1 MSTIINQVN
10 IESVTVS
17 QGDDG
22 KYKVALSWTVSVS
35 GGASYS
41 GDYEICLID
50 ETGEIE
56 TQTAAGAS
64 TSATVT
70 FDKLTGDK
78 DYHVKVRAPEETG
91 GVESGIERIITDH
104 YENVSGSYD
113 GKMLSLAWG
122 VESFSAQEAIC
133 TIESNNKY
141 SRVFKEYPGAERAVI
156 DNVTVK
162 LGRTFTAAV
171 RSVVGCSMGPE
182 SCALVFYSAP
192 PFIMDAEVTDGNGG
206 TNIAVKFTSEHDDI
220 ETVSLVL
227 RMNGEKVYESAPA
240 KAAKADSVYS
250 VTVNVG
256 TSELTRGEIEKC
268 TVSCAYVN
276 GSAKSILCGDGSEMS
291 LARPSVT
298 AMDIQDG
305 KTVMRIS
312 YPESAAALGFEL
324 SNKSVVSGN
333 TYTVDLA
340 AKASAIR
347 PRFDRNGTVRRG
359 VSSEVAPGFIPG
371 YYVSGGSMVYRGAD
385 FAQTAV
391 THTWSEEL
399 FKTPPGGPIESG
411 TLRLS
416 HDGSEYTLTVTVSKE
431 GQIQK
436 LNIKDYDDFIDQI
449 KDIITPYGFFA
460 LTDVIL
466 RIAPQA
472 FADTPYL
479 LCAHNPSDRFTDIRP
494 GLRLTANTAVYMPQ
508 YPQNSDDAQ
517 GFVSTNN
524 AGWSFVL
531 SSEGTFLEPD
541 LYIGQMAKYLNDSS
555 LNDTTKVTYASGVA
569 DFMRPSLHQPYYR
582 VLFPLTLE
590 PSMVTEDPY
599 LADNTVIMTSESYGE
614 ILNAS
619 AAIKDSPAN
628 IYKLTIPLMI
638 FRGRSALSLSVPVQI
653 NGILCY
659 VPVGCSV
666 KQALRIHGYGYCTSV
681 KIKRED
687 DEGAPRP
694 VFAVENEDM
703 GDLLLITGDRLEV

>member
-17 QGDDG
+17 LGDDG
-22 KYKVALSWTVSVS
+22 KYKVALSWAVSVS
-35 GGASYS
+35 GAASYS
-41 GDYEICLID
+41 GDYGICLID

-64 TSATVT
+64 TSATVI
-70 FDKLTGDK
+70 FEKLTDDK

-104 YENVSGSYD
+104 YENISGTYD
-113 GKMLSLAWG
+113 GKTLSLVWD
-122 VESFSAQEAIC
+122 VQSFSAHEAIC
-133 TIESNNKY
+133 TLESNNKY

-171 RSVVGCSMGPE
+171 RSVSGCSAGPE
-182 SCALVFYSAP
+182 SDTLTFYSAP
-192 PFIMDAEVTDGNGG
+192 PFITDAEVTDGSSG
-206 TNIAVKFTSEHDDI
+206 TDIAVKFTSEHDDI

-227 RMNGEKVYESAPA
+227 GMNGKKMYESKPA
-240 KAAKADSVYS
+240 KAAKAESVYS

-256 TSELTRGEIEKC
+256 ASELTRSEIEKC

-276 GSAKSILCGDGSEMS
+276 GSAKTMLCGDGSEMP
-291 LARPSVT
+291 LARPSVS
-298 AMDIQDG
+298 AVDIQGG
-305 KTVMRIS
+305 KAVMRIS
-312 YPESAAALGFEL
+312 YPESVAALGFEL
-324 SNKSVVSGN
+324 SDASIVSGD
-333 TYTVDLA
+333 TYTVALTA
-340 AKASAIR
+340 QTPAIR
-347 PRFDRNGTVRRG
+347 PRYDRNGTVRRG
-359 VSSEVAPGFIPG
+359 VSSEPAQGFIPG
-371 YYVSGGSMVYRGAD
+371 YYVSGGGLIYRDTD
-385 FAQTAV
+385 FSQTAV
-391 THTWSEEL
+391 THTWSVEL
-399 FKTPPGGPIESG
+399 FKTPPPGGQIKSG
-411 TLRLS
+411 ALS
-416 HDGSEYTLTVTVSKE
+416 LSYDGSEYTLTVNISEE
-431 GQIQK
+431 GQILN
-436 LNIKDYDDFIDQI
+436 LNIKDYNEFIDQI

-460 LTDVIL
+460 LTDAIL

-479 LCAHNPSDRFTDIRP
+479 LCAHSPSDRFTDIRP

-508 YPQNSDDAQ
+508 YVENSEDAQ

-524 AGWSFVL
+524 AGWSFAL
-531 SSEGTFLEPD
+531 SGDGSFLEPD

-619 AAIKDSPAN
+619 AAIKESAAN

-666 KQALRIHGYGYCTSV
+666 KQALDMYGYGALV
-681 KIKRED
+681 NIQRKD
-687 DEGAPRP
+687 DTGILRP
-694 VFAVENEDM
+694 VFAAKIEDLDNLM
-703 GDLLLITGDRLEV
+703 LITGDRLEV